1 MPGALAPRL
10 HALRICEAVRWF
22 CDEKGEPPNVRRI
35 RGRIK
40 KAILEA
46 ATDLGADRIAI
57 PTAGYGNPMASPRVC
72 ATELISRL
80 LSPVAKRSAGQS
92 CACIN
97 CAYGPPIAEAA
108 TASFT
113 PLAEASPFSVILS
126 LSFVRWRGESPR
138 RDTDWMRKPER
149 TSARMPP

>member
-1 MPGALAPRL
+1 MFAPLL
-10 HALRICEAVRWF
+10 HALRICEEERWL
-22 CDEKGEPPNVRRI
+22 CDEKRELPNVRRF
-35 RGRIK
+35 RGRIT

-46 ATDLGADRIAI
+46 AIDLGAGRIAI
-57 PTAGYGNPMASPRVC
+57 PTAGYGNPLASPRVC

-80 LSPVAKRSAGQS
+80 LCSVAKRSARQS
-92 CACIN
+92 CTRN
-97 CAYGPPIAEAA
+97 NYAYGPLIAEAA
-108 TASFT
+108 SASFT
-113 PLAEASPFSVILS
+113 PLASASPFLVILS